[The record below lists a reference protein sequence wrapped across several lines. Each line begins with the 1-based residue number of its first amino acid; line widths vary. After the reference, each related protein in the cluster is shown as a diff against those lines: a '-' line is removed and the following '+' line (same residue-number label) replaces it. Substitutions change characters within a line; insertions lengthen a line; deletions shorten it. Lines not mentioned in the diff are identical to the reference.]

1 MNKIPQSDYQ
11 SFVKE
16 IKEKIHQAQL
26 RAMQAV
32 NRELLN
38 LYTDIG
44 KSIVEKQENLGWGK
58 TVVEKLSWDLQ
69 KDFPGI
75 KGFSVANLWR
85 MRMFYLT
92 YKENGKLASLVRE
105 IGWSNNIIVLEK
117 YKDDFEREFYIR
129 MIKKYGWTKMYL
141 STSWT

>member
-11 SFVKE
+11 SFFKE

-26 RAMQAV
+26 KAMQAA
-32 NRELLN
+32 NRELLS

-44 KSIVEKQENLGWGK
+44 KSIVDKQENLGWGK
-58 TVVEKLSWDLQ
+58 TVVKNLSRDLQ

-85 MRMFYLT
+85 M
-92 YKENGKLASLVRE
+92 ENSHRWCEKLGSP
-105 IGWSNNIIVLEK
+105 IILLFWK
-117 YKDDFEREFYIR
+117 NA
-129 MIKKYGWTKMYL
+129 KMTL
-141 STSWT
+141 KGSFTSG

>member
-1 MNKIPQSDYQ
+1 MNKIIQSDYQ

-16 IKEKIHQAQL
+16 IKEKIYQAQL

-32 NRELLN
+32 NRELLS

-58 TVVEKLSWDLQ
+58 SVVENLSLDLQ

-75 KGFSVANLWR
+75 QGFSSRNLSQ
-85 MRMFYLT
+85 
-92 YKENGKLASLVRE
+92 G
-105 IGWSNNIIVLEK
+105 
-117 YKDDFEREFYIR
+117 
-129 MIKKYGWTKMYL
+129 
-141 STSWT
+141 